1 MALLGFEDA
10 VRAVTQ
16 SLDPHKLCS
25 YLYELASAFTT
36 FYEACPV
43 LRAETT
49 ASRASRLALADLTAK
64 TLERGLDL
72 LGIEVPSRM

>member
-16 SLDPHKLCS
+16 RLDPHKLCS
-25 YLYELASAFTT
+25 YLNELAGAFTT

-43 LRAETT
+43 LRAETA
-49 ASRASRLALADLTAK
+49 ASRASRLVLADLTAK

-72 LGIEVPSRM
+72 PGIEVPSRM